1 MAWMR
6 NKSEPDPRPVS
17 STRPPEPSAPPQT
30 TAAPAAR
37 ETRPMD
43 KLVNIGQSV
52 QIKGE
57 LTGKEDLTIE
67 GKVEGKITLNDHALT
82 VGANGRIHG
91 EVRAKSVVV
100 VGEVDGNILADDKVE
115 VAATGS
121 MKGDIVAPR
130 VILADGARFKGTI
143 DMDGQ
148 AKKASPQVATSS
160 APAPTS
166 APKPTGTPV
175 GAGSKG

>member
-6 NKSEPDPRPVS
+6 NKSEPDPRPATS
-17 STRPPEPSAPPQT
+17 NRIPEPSAPPQT

-57 LTGKEDLTIE
+57 LTGNEDLTIE
-67 GKVEGKITLNDHALT
+67 GKVEGKMTLSGHALT

-91 EVRAKSVVV
+91 EIRAKSVVV

-148 AKKASPQVATSS
+148 AKKAAV
-160 APAPTS
+160 PASTHTTPVST
-166 APKPTGTPV
+166 PKPVGTPV
-175 GAGSKG
+175 GVGGRG

>member
-17 STRPPEPSAPPQT
+17 SNRTPEPNAPPQT

-91 EVRAKSVVV
+91 EIRAKSVVV
-100 VGEVDGNILADDKVE
+100 VGEVDGNITADDKVE

-148 AKKASPQVATSS
+148 AKRVSQQAAVSS
-160 APAPTS
+160 APVSTPR
-166 APKPTGTPV
+166 PTGTPV
-175 GAGSKG
+175 GVGGKG

>member
-1 MAWMR
+1 
-6 NKSEPDPRPVS
+6 
-17 STRPPEPSAPPQT
+17 
-30 TAAPAAR
+30 
-37 ETRPMD
+37 MD

-91 EVRAKSVVV
+91 EIRAKSVVV

-148 AKKASPQVATSS
+148 AKRASTQAATSS
-160 APAPTS
+160 APVS
-166 APKPTGTPV
+166 APRPTGTPV